1 MSKSPSP
8 STRGIVT
15 VVASDLGQSASGRHT
30 DGARGHS
37 GRDWGPTVPQFLAVS
52 PTPPRTRPASW
63 AGALAL
69 AMEVRTHLGSSCFPI
84 SCLAPV
90 EFAFGTP
97 GRWLALLR
105 RECRCRAGCLCS
117 VVVARWEK
125 PSEPFISDQGS
136 RLECGAVLCGLLISL
151 WTATIGSWPS
161 SAGVGC

>member
-1 MSKSPSP
+1 MPAMRCCSVLKPELRISHKVPLHLQYRAGVQVGGDSWP
-8 STRGIVT
+8 
-15 VVASDLGQSASGRHT
+15 
-30 DGARGHS
+30 GARESLVG
-37 GRDWGPTVPQFLAVS
+37 DPTLPL
-52 PTPPRTRPASW
+52 TRPELWIERMA
-63 AGALAL
+63 AILT
-69 AMEVRTHLGSSCFPI
+69 VRTHLGSSCFPI

-117 VVVARWEK
+117 AVVARWEK